1 MRPRL
6 THDPRIAAQLVGAPP
21 SGLLEFTNDLTW
33 YAYENDFGRRGN
45 EAGVRE
51 DMRPIRTP
59 ADLAWLILLGAAMPA
74 ADEREQAAASFSADN
89 TARQD
94 RVEQNLDA
102 IGGAVRTAI
111 AVEVRDGRLWVFM
124 PPVER

>member
-59 ADLAWLILLGAAMPA
+59 ADLAWLILLGRGDARARNQTA
-74 ADEREQAAASFSADN
+74 TSRAGAD
-89 TARQD
+89 
-94 RVEQNLDA
+94 
-102 IGGAVRTAI
+102 GGRATHYR
-111 AVEVRDGRLWVFM
+111 
-124 PPVER
+124 PVPLLVIQPLRRR